1 MISITDSAVSRFR
14 TLLEDNNTLDH
25 GIRIFAAGGG

>member
-1 MISITDSAVSRFR
+1 MVSITDSAVNMFR
-14 TLLEDNNTLDH
+14 TMLEGNGTLDH